1 VSELRRDERNLI
13 SSGLAYN
20 AWHLL
25 QHYRELT
32 AGADPGETYESTLSI
47 CVLQTVLSNCH
58 ELFRNLR
65 RKVPRMV
72 QSVDSLAQSLLDDPE
87 VKVESTFDE
96 TVTGR
101 VLVEHIRNA
110 LSHPRMRNTEVASTG
125 YVTVED
131 GSGLISRI
139 ELIDSPDINFSGHL
153 TSKAQEKLGD
163 DGSRARIFT
172 IEMPVRHLTL
182 LAEEIA
188 FVLAQPVLGNW
199 DGPKLLPMPD

>member
-1 VSELRRDERNLI
+1 MSELRRDERNLI

-20 AWHLL
+20 SWHLL
-25 QHYRELT
+25 QQYRELT
-32 AGADPGETYESTLSI
+32 AGLSPSETYESTLSI

-72 QSVDSLAQSLLDDPE
+72 ESVDSLALSLLADSE
-87 VKVESTFDE
+87 VRVVSTFDE
-96 TVTGR
+96 EVTGR
-101 VLVEHIRNA
+101 VFVEHIRNA
-110 LSHPRMRNTEVASTG
+110 LSHPRMRNTEAPSTG

-131 GSGLISRI
+131 GSGLIARI
-139 ELIDSPDINFSGHL
+139 ELVGSPDINFSGQL
-153 TSKAQEKLGD
+153 TGKAKEKLGD
-163 DGSRARIFT
+163 DISRARHFT

-188 FVLAQPVLGNW
+188 FVLAQPVMGNW
-199 DGPKLLPMPD
+199 DGPALLPIPD

>member
-20 AWHLL
+20 SWHLL

-32 AGADPGETYESTLSI
+32 ASLNPSETYESTLSI
-47 CVLQTVLSNCH
+47 CVLRTVLSNCH

-72 QSVDSLAQSLLDDPE
+72 ESVDSLALNLLADSE
-87 VKVESTFDE
+87 VKVVSTFDE
-96 TVTGR
+96 EVTGR

-110 LSHPRMRNTEVASTG
+110 LSHPRMRNTEVPSTG
-125 YVTVED
+125 YVTIED
-131 GSGLISRI
+131 GTGLISRI

-153 TSKAQEKLGD
+153 TARAKKELGD
-163 DGSRARIFT
+163 DISRARSFT

-188 FVLAQPVLGNW
+188 FVLAQPVMGNW
-199 DGPKLLPMPD
+199 DGPALLPIPE